1 LPGIAGVINLD
12 RKCDL
17 EDKITRMLS
26 LMRHEPWYKVEYFQQ
41 TPAAL
46 GRASLGIIDPH
57 PQPVFNQDRTL
68 CLAICGEVH
77 NYQDDSVQNIR
88 KEHGIESDNHPKLI
102 LHLLEKK
109 GTQIIQSLNGSFV
122 LALWDSKRNLL
133 IIANDRY
140 GLRPLYYLWQ
150 SDLFLFASEIKSIL
164 TFPQVKKEIDSQ
176 ALAEFF
182 SLNCILAERTLF
194 KHIKILSPASILT
207 FQAGVLNVKKYWEP
221 VLNDGDRGFDQK
233 EAIERA
239 HSLLLQAVKRQMDDR
254 KPTGCYLSGGL
265 DSRTILGAV
274 SQLGCKIPTF
284 TFGRAGCDDQKGA
297 ELISKTLGMENC
309 FFEVSPSY
317 LKHWARTGVWL
328 TEGMTRAS
336 FHSLE
341 FLPEIRK
348 SALILFNGFGGNE
361 FMGVLSLSLLKFLF
375 AKRPK
380 NWVRRFFHQIN
391 EPFSEDLLSK
401 LFVFQ
406 VHSQIKERA
415 FQSFADT
422 IVSFP
427 EESPL
432 NKIFHFL
439 IREKARKSHLYGP
452 LSDNNLIEYRVPFCD
467 YDLADFLLTVPPKQR
482 MLAIFYRKLIVSK
495 FPNLA
500 EIPYQR
506 TGLPANSNLALV
518 LLKKI
523 RERCQRKL
531 FSAAGDKRGHI
542 DDENWMRNELK
553 DFVISTLLSKKAT
566 ERGVLNPQSVK
577 EIIDQHLSGIKN
589 NTLKLGTLLTFELWN
604 QLFVDSEF

>member
-1 LPGIAGVINLD
+1 LPGIAGTVSPD

-17 EDKITRMLS
+17 EEKITRMLS
-26 LMRHEPWYKVEYFQQ
+26 LMRHEPWYKIEHFQQ

-57 PQPVFNQDRTL
+57 PQPVFSQDRSL
-68 CLAICGEVH
+68 CLVMCGEIYH
-77 NYQDDSVQNIR
+77 YRDDSVQSIR
-88 KEHGIESDNHPKLI
+88 RNHRIEPDDHPKTV

-109 GTQIIQSLNGSFV
+109 GIQVIQSLNGSFV

-133 IIANDRY
+133 TIANDRY

-150 SDLFLFASEIKSIL
+150 SDLFLFASEMKSIL
-164 TFPQVKKEIDSQ
+164 AFPRVKKEIDSQ

-182 SLNCILAERTLF
+182 SLNCILGERTLF
-194 KHIKILSPASILT
+194 KHIKILSPASVLT
-207 FQAGVLNVKKYWEP
+207 FQAGALNVESYWEP
-221 VLNDGDRGFDQK
+221 VLNDGGRSFDQK
-233 EAIERA
+233 EGIENA
-239 HSLLLQAVKRQMDDR
+239 HSLLLQAVKRRMGGG
-254 KPTGCYLSGGL
+254 KPVGCYLSGGL
-265 DSRTILGAV
+265 DSRVILGAV
-274 SQLGCKIPTF
+274 SQLGYRIPTF

-297 ELISKTLGMENC
+297 GLISKTLGMENR
-309 FFEVSPSY
+309 FFEVSPDY
-317 LKHWARTGVWL
+317 LKHSARTGVWL

-341 FLPEIRK
+341 FLPDIRK
-348 SALILFNGFGGNE
+348 SALILFNGFGGNG
-361 FMGVLSLSLLKFLF
+361 FMGVLSLSMLRFLF
-375 AKRPK
+375 AKKPE
-380 NWVRRFFHQIN
+380 NWVKSFFHQIN
-391 EPFSEDLLSK
+391 EPFSEDLLSR
-401 LFVFQ
+401 LFVPQ

-422 IVSFP
+422 IVNSP

-439 IREKARKSHLYGP
+439 IREKARKSHLYGL

-467 YDLADFLLTVPPKQR
+467 YDLTDFLLTIPPKHR
-482 MLAIFYRKLIVSK
+482 TLAIFYRKLIVSK
-495 FPNLA
+495 FPDLA

-506 TGLPANSNLALV
+506 TGLPANSNLPLV

-523 RERCQRKL
+523 QERCQRKL
-531 FSAAGDKRGHI
+531 FPAAGAKRGHI

-553 DFVISTLLSKKAT
+553 DFVISTLLSKPAT
-566 ERGVLNPQSVK
+566 ERGFFNPQFVK
-577 EIIDQHLSGIKN
+577 EVIDQHLSRRQN
-589 NTLKLGTLLTFELWN
+589 NTAKLGSLLTFELWN